1 MAEPEPADI
10 QVSSSKLQDQPWLV
24 VQVFT
29 ILVYVSIIYGDVPVF
44 LMWEQDILEWVWSSN
59 ISGRETLPGYTVTVQ

>member
-29 ILVYVSIIYGDVPVF
+29 ILGTYQFIYGDVPVF
-44 LMWEQDILEWVWSSN
+44 LMWEQDILEWV
-59 ISGRETLPGYTVTVQ
+59 